1 MEIATDVQEAHES
14 SPEPSSVHAVKQIYE
29 CCGTGCTQEASF
41 ICPMCKILGID
52 ETLSSFCS
60 QACFEADWTRHKHQ
74 HEKKN
79 AAFFKSVVEKT
90 EERIGSSKADKET
103 HILSHTVSK
112 KVPDFLFCWKEQQTS
127 RHDDDEKNRKNHKK
141 S

>member
-1 MEIATDVQEAHES
+1 MYILFSERQEEYHRR
-14 SPEPSSVHAVKQIYE
+14 
-29 CCGTGCTQEASF
+29 
-41 ICPMCKILGID
+41 IL
-52 ETLSSFCS
+52 
-60 QACFEADWTRHKHQ
+60 Q
-74 HEKKN
+74 KN

-103 HILSHTVSK
+103 HIILLHTVSK